1 MKLSVRSR
9 YAVRLLL
16 ELAAHAGSGLRNAA
30 QLSAATGVPE
40 HYIVQ
45 IMSPLRAAGMVR
57 SVRGS
62 GGGHELAQHPSQI
75 DLAQVFRVTEGAPS
89 LVECCADPASC
100 PRSDDCRTRS
110 VWCSASNALEG
121 VLASYTLE
129 DLTHR

>member
-16 ELAAHAGSGLRNAA
+16 DLATHAGSGLRNAT
-30 QLSAATGVPE
+30 QLSSATGVPE

-45 IMSPLRAAGMVR
+45 IMSPLRSAGMVR

-62 GGGHELAQHPSQI
+62 GGGHELARHPSEI
-75 DLAQVFRVTEGAPS
+75 NLAQVFRVTEGPAS

-100 PRSDDCRTRS
+100 PRAGDCRTRS
-110 VWCSASNALEG
+110 VWCSASDALEG
-121 VLASYTLE
+121 VLASYTLA
-129 DLTHR
+129 DLASC